1 MQSLSHHLCLA
12 SFHFRSPFFINN
24 NNNNNNNNKEG
35 KPGLLEPC
43 SKKSPCT
50 GIKMEDMR
58 LTFKNQQSGDS
69 SNNND
74 RTTSG
79 FIRPSNSL

>member
-1 MQSLSHHLCLA
+1 
-12 SFHFRSPFFINN
+12 
-24 NNNNNNNNKEG
+24 
-35 KPGLLEPC
+35 
-43 SKKSPCT
+43 
-50 GIKMEDMR
+50 MEDMR

-79 FIRPSNSL
+79 FIRPSNNL